1 MFFDSHAHLDDEKFA
16 DDRAEVIAR
25 AKENGVTHIV
35 NIGADMESS
44 ARSIE
49 LTQQYDMIYAA
60 VGVHPHDAKKV
71 IASDY
76 DQLAQ
81 WTKLDKVVA
90 IGEIGLDYYYDLSP
104 RELQREVFIRQL
116 DVARQMH
123 MPIVIH
129 DRDAHGETME
139 ILKREGKGLIG
150 VVHCFAGSM
159 EMAVELIKMGW
170 YIGCDGPVTF
180 KNAAKLPQIMQKIP
194 LERLLIETDSPYL
207 TPVPYRGKRNEP
219 AYVRLVAEHIAGLR
233 GISIEEIAKVT
244 TQNVC
249 DLFKIKL

>member
-1 MFFDSHAHLDDEKFA
+1 MFFDSHAHLDDEKFT

-44 ARSIE
+44 ARSIG
-49 LTQQYDMIYAA
+49 LTQQYDMIYAT

-71 IASDY
+71 IVSDY

-81 WTKLDKVVA
+81 WTRLDKVVA

-116 DVARQMH
+116 DVARQTH

-159 EMAVELIKMGW
+159 EMAAELIKMGW

-180 KNAAKLPQIMQKIP
+180 KNAAKLPEIMKKIP

-249 DLFKIKL
+249 DLFKIKR

>member
-1 MFFDSHAHLDDEKFA
+1 MFFDSHAHLDDEKFT

-49 LTQQYDMIYAA
+49 LTQQYDMIYAT

-71 IASDY
+71 IVSDY

-81 WTKLDKVVA
+81 WTRLDKVVA

-116 DVARQMH
+116 DVARQTH

-159 EMAVELIKMGW
+159 EMAAELIKMGW

-180 KNAAKLPQIMQKIP
+180 KNAAKLPEIMQKIP

-219 AYVRLVAEHIAGLR
+219 AYVRFVAEHIAGLR

-249 DLFKIKL
+249 DLFKIKR

>member
-1 MFFDSHAHLDDEKFA
+1 MFFDSHAHLDDEKFT

-71 IASDY
+71 IVSDY

-81 WTKLDKVVA
+81 WTRLDKVVA

-116 DVARQMH
+116 DVARQTH

-159 EMAVELIKMGW
+159 EMAAELIKMGW

-180 KNAAKLPQIMQKIP
+180 KNAAKLPEIMQKIP

-207 TPVPYRGKRNEP
+207 TPVPFRGKRNEP
-219 AYVRLVAEHIAGLR
+219 AYVRFVAEHIAVLR
-233 GISIEEIAKVT
+233 GIPIEEIVKAT

-249 DLFKIKL
+249 DLFQIKL